1 WVYLMDAADDLSE
14 DLRKKS
20 FNPFIEKL
28 GLSACLGGKLSEEQR
43 ASADRE
49 CNAVLNG
56 SLARMRPAVNL
67 LPEGEFT
74 GIIEN
79 ILNLGLPEMQRE
91 ILFLHIK
98 EKKHGRSV

>member
-1 WVYLMDAADDLSE
+1 
-14 DLRKKS
+14 
-20 FNPFIEKL
+20 
-28 GLSACLGGKLSEEQR
+28 
-43 ASADRE
+43 
-49 CNAVLNG
+49 
-56 SLARMRPAVNL
+56 MRPAVNL